1 MTSPSHGRALPS
13 TSPNVLRAALWTV
26 GTLASFV
33 TMMVAVR
40 ELSSTMS
47 SFEILAFR
55 SIVGLVLLAPV
66 AMRYGSATLR
76 TGRLGLHLAR
86 NIIHFG
92 GQFGWVYG
100 VAFLSLAEVTAIE
113 FTAPVWV
120 AVIAAVFLG
129 ERIGPHRVIAV
140 VLGFAGVL
148 IILRPGI
155 LGVSVPSLI
164 VLGGAICFGASYCMV
179 KALTR
184 TDSPWPI
191 LFYMQVVQ
199 LPLGLVPALFDWVTP
214 VWADTPWLFLVGFTA
229 LTAHYCNARALT
241 LADASVVVPLDFL
254 RLPMIA
260 LVAWILY
267 TESVDVWIL
276 VGAAMIFAGNYYSVW
291 RETRK
296 GRV

>member
-1 MTSPSHGRALPS
+1 MTSPTHGRTAS
-13 TSPNVLRAALWTV
+13 QGAPNVLGAALWTV

-40 ELSSTMS
+40 ELSATMS

-66 AMRYGSATLR
+66 AMRYGAATLGTR
-76 TGRLGLHLAR
+76 RLGLHLAR
-86 NIIHFG
+86 NIVHFG

-100 VAFLSLAEVTAIE
+100 VAYLSLAEVTAIE

-120 AVIAAVFLG
+120 AVIAALFLG
-129 ERIGPHRVIAV
+129 ERIGSHRVIAV

-148 IILRPGI
+148 VILRPGI
-155 LGVSVPSLI
+155 TAVSGASLV
-164 VLGGAICFGASYCMV
+164 VLASAICFGASYCMV

-191 LFYMQVVQ
+191 LFYMQVFQ

-214 VWADTPWLFLVGFTA
+214 TWADAPWIFLIGFTA

-241 LADASVVVPLDFL
+241 LADASIVIPLDFL

-260 LVAWILY
+260 LVAWLLY
-267 TESVDVWIL
+267 TESVDIWIL
-276 VGAAMIFAGNYYSVW
+276 LGASMIFAGNYVSVW

-296 GRV
+296 GRA